1 MKPEYKPKPPVVVE
15 PTPAQP
21 QPDITLQA
29 ELEALKASLK
39 RIENR
44 IEDLVLYATRP
55 HRQW

>member
-1 MKPEYKPKPPVVVE
+1 MKSEYKAKPLVVIEPV
-15 PTPAQP
+15 PAPVQS
-21 QPDITLQA
+21 DIALQA

-44 IEDLVLYATRP
+44 IEDLVLYVTRP

>member
-1 MKPEYKPKPPVVVE
+1 MKSEYKAKPLVVIEPVLAPV
-15 PTPAQP
+15 

-39 RIENR
+39 RIESR

-55 HRQW
+55 YRQW